1 MNTKKWLAYALYII
15 GFLVPFIAS
24 GMVGMPMWSQPWVPI
39 VNFGCWIAAFI
50 IGYFPFSETRKFPPG
65 TTTPLKVVQYIGLSS
80 ANIVLMA
87 LLIGYLY
94 YPTVSNSIF
103 PRNLSTLLI
112 ITLAVMGVQIT
123 VKDWKGIIT
132 HPKIVLISS
141 ATRWI
146 IMPFVAFCVG
156 KFIFGTISGLPE
168 QTSTL
173 LALGMVVLGT
183 TPTGAASN
191 SLTLIS
197 RGDLALSVSVT
208 TLNTILAPLLQPLM
222 IGWLAGANI
231 DFTPALRMNMILELL
246 KLVLAPV
253 IISTIFGMIFPAF
266 VQRIKP
272 YLMPIAVFTLALI
285 IMSTMSKGTAVLLK
299 QINILPWILVAC
311 CIQGFAGLGL
321 GFYAPK
327 FFGFDFKQRIAACFE
342 VGVENAALTSVVALQ
357 FFGPMV
363 ALPAILYGKVQ
374 NIIAVSI
381 FVPYFIKKDEEMKEK
396 AQEVQAPAE

>member
-1 MNTKKWLAYALYII
+1 MNKWLAYALYII
-15 GFLVPFIAS
+15 GFAVPFAAS
-24 GMVGMPMWSQPWVPI
+24 GMVGMPMWSKPWVPI
-39 VNFGCWIAAFI
+39 VNFGCWIVAFVI
-50 IGYFPFSETRKFPPG
+50 AYKPFSETRKFPPG
-65 TTTPLKVVQYIGLSS
+65 STTVTKVAQYIGLSS

-103 PRNLSTLLI
+103 PQNLPILLI

-132 HPKIVLISS
+132 SPKIVLISS
-141 ATRWI
+141 AVRWI

-156 KFIFGTISGLPE
+156 KFIFGTLSGLPE
-168 QTSTL
+168 QTATL
-173 LALGMVVLGT
+173 LSLGMVVLGS

-208 TLNTILAPLLQPLM
+208 TLNTIIAPFLQPLM
-222 IGWLAGANI
+222 IGWLAGATI
-231 DFTPALRMNMILELL
+231 DFTPALRMDMIIELL

-253 IISTIFGMIFPAF
+253 FISTIFGIMFPGIL
-266 VQRIKP
+266 QKIKP

-285 IMSTMSKGTAVLLK
+285 IMSTMSRGTIVLLK
-299 QINILPWILVAC
+299 QIQILPWILLAC

-342 VGVENAALTSVVALQ
+342 VGVENAALTSVIALQ

-374 NIIAVSI
+374 NLIAVGI
-381 FVPYFIKKDEEMKEK
+381 FVPYFIKQDEKMREAAEAEK
-396 AQEVQAPAE
+396 AAE